1 MDFQQQNGSNE
12 VSVVD
17 REEHQDEFGNKKK

>member
-12 VSVVD
+12 VSVVG
-17 REEHQDEFGNKKK
+17 REEHREEFGNEKT

>member
-12 VSVVD
+12 VSVVE
-17 REEHQDEFGNKKK
+17 REEHQEELGNKKD